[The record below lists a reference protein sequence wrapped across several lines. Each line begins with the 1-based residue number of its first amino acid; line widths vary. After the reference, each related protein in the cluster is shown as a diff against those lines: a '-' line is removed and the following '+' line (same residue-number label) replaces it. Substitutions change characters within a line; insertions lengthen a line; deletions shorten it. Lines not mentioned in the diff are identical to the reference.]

1 VTDVQKSMMLK
12 YIVKQFLSIPLI
24 LGNIKDTAFSM
35 WKYTEKRLI
44 NRQYNNFYLY
54 NSIRI

>member
-1 VTDVQKSMMLK
+1 MLSVTDVQKSMMLK

-44 NRQYNNFYLY
+44 NR
-54 NSIRI
+54 